1 MHIVIYG
8 KDSCPYCQKA
18 KKLSEGLQQGLKE
31 EVIVEYHNTIEE
43 GLDRFKLTKIMG
55 FEVTTVPQI
64 LVDKKPIPEG
74 YTGFNRYIQNELA
87 KGNLNLK

>member
-8 KDSCPYCQKA
+8 RDSCPYCQKA
-18 KKLSEGLQQGLKE
+18 KKLSEALKE
-31 EVIVEYHNTIEE
+31 GLIEEPEIEYHNTIEE
-43 GLDRFKLTKIMG
+43 GINRIHLSEIMG

-64 LVDKKPIPEG
+64 LVDNKPIPEG

>member
-1 MHIVIYG
+1 
-8 KDSCPYCQKA
+8 
-18 KKLSEGLQQGLKE
+18 
-31 EVIVEYHNTIEE
+31 
-43 GLDRFKLTKIMG
+43 MG